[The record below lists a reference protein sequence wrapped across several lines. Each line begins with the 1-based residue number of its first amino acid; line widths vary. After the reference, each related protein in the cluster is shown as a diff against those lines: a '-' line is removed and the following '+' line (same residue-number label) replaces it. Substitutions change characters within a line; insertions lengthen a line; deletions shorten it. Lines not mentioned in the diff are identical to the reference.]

1 MIRVFLLVDGIYMK
15 LMVLLV
21 MIFFFTPANSNAL
34 PNVIE
39 RIKGSVVA
47 VGTFMPKRSPRSIF
61 LGTGFTV
68 GNGRLIVTN
77 AQVLPKKVENTS
89 FESIAIFVREK
100 KKVRMVK
107 AKVVAID
114 SIHDI
119 AILRLAEGVLPA
131 VVLSDDNV
139 REGKLITFTGFPIGM
154 VLGLYPV
161 THQGIVSAISPVAL
175 PVIKCRQ
182 LNAKLLRRLRAPF
195 DVYQLDATAYP
206 GNSGSPVY
214 RAETGRVIGIINKVF
229 VKESKE
235 NVLSKP
241 SGITY
246 AIPIRY
252 LNDLL
257 KKYNLI

>member
-1 MIRVFLLVDGIYMK
+1 
-15 LMVLLV
+15 MVLLV
-21 MIFFFTPANSNAL
+21 TIFFFTPANSNAL
-34 PNVIE
+34 PDVIE
-39 RIKGSVVA
+39 RMKESVVA
-47 VGTFMPKRSPRSIF
+47 VGTFMPKRSPRSVF
-61 LGTGFTV
+61 LGTGFAI

-77 AQVLPKKVENTS
+77 AHVLPKKVENS
-89 FESIAIFVREK
+89 RFESIAIFVRNEEK
-100 KKVRMVK
+100 VKMVK
-107 AKVVAID
+107 ATVVAVD
-114 SIHDI
+114 AIHDI
-119 AILRLAEGVLPA
+119 AILRLAAGVLPT
-131 VVLSDDNV
+131 VVLSDEIV
-139 REGKLITFTGFPIGM
+139 REGQLITFTGFPIGM

-175 PVIKCRQ
+175 PMIKSRQ
-182 LNAKLLRRLRAPF
+182 LNAKLLRRLRDPF

-214 RAETGRVIGIINKVF
+214 RTETGRVIGIINKVF

-257 KKYNLI
+257 KKYNLK